1 MSTAL
6 PTKPRRVSKQS
17 QITLVVSRYNEK
29 FTQAMVENTREELTD
44 IMPNTLVEVLY
55 VSGAFEIPVAVS
67 AVLRQDNVSAVIAL
81 GLIIQGETKHGDLIA
96 ESVTSGLQSLAIKHT
111 KPVIHEVLL
120 VENEKQAYARCI
132 GSQLNRGKEA
142 ARAAAVMVELFAQ
155 IETQGPASTKPTQ
168 RQYPS
173 NV

>member
-6 PTKPRRVSKQS
+6 PTKPRRVSKHS

-29 FTQAMVENTREELTD
+29 FTQALVDNAREELSD
-44 IMPNTLVEVLY
+44 IMPNTQIEVLY
-55 VSGAFEIPVAVS
+55 VPGAFEIPVAVS

-96 ESVTSGLQSLAIKHT
+96 ESVTSGLQTLAIEHT

-142 ARAAAVMVELFAQ
+142 ARAAAVMVDLFGQ
-155 IETQGPASTKPTQ
+155 IESQGPTLTKPTQ